1 MIKGIIRSTK
11 LANRLK
17 AREGQGMKRFE
28 IDLSDGKITIRKERE
43 ERLTANQRFYII
55 APACRMAAGRRVSHR
70 VWVSAGGVCKVEE

>member
-11 LANRLK
+11 LANHLK

-55 APACRMAAGRRVSHR
+55 ITSICSGSVIGFFALIFWILR
-70 VWVSAGGVCKVEE
+70 